1 MPISKRLL
9 LLASLIKDANKGVFD
24 VGSDHGYLLLE
35 LYHRGFKGNLKGV
48 ENKVG
53 PFTNL
58 TNHTLNTP
66 IRTSLSD
73 GIDDLTNNYSC
84 LVLAGMGFTNIA
96 KIIDKN
102 REKLNYI
109 DQIVIDA
116 HNFIPESRKYFIELG
131 FKIEKELI
139 LKENNIYYELIS
151 FVKGNEE
158 YSDEELNYGPI
169 LLKTKD
175 KVFIEKYVEINK
187 KLSELLDKIDVKN
200 TRYNEIKKEIERNAL
215 VISK

>member
-1 MPISKRLL
+1 
-9 LLASLIKDANKGVFD
+9 
-24 VGSDHGYLLLE
+24 
-35 LYHRGFKGNLKGV
+35 
-48 ENKVG
+48 
-53 PFTNL
+53 
-58 TNHTLNTP
+58 
-66 IRTSLSD
+66 
-73 GIDDLTNNYSC
+73 
-84 LVLAGMGFTNIA
+84 MGFANIA

-102 REKLNYI
+102 KEKLNYI

-151 FVKGNEE
+151 FVKGHKD

-169 LLKTKD
+169 LLRTKD
-175 KVFIEKYVEINK
+175 KVFIEKYEEINK

-200 TRYNEIKKEIERNAL
+200 TRYNEIKKEIERNTL
-215 VISK
+215 IISK